1 MESQADM
8 NGRKDYFICYELFHK
23 IWKDLPTE
31 LQAKY
36 YVALMEFGLYWIE
49 PDDPIVKSLLQWP
62 IYSIQKSNDVLGKKS
77 KAWKSHKW
85 NQYTKGDTK
94 WKAQK
99 NIVEQNGTPLE
110 HSGTEWKKEDIED
123 IEDIKEN
130 KESKFELFWKE
141 FPHAR
146 KWKKGDSLKYFKQ
159 QDADSVMKQ
168 VYILKRKIRAWLQD
182 PKYIPACE
190 RWIRDFT
197 EISEDVINQDLYRI
211 AKWHLNSGWDIKQ
224 RATELKQTF
233 GEEKINEIVKAIQ
246 QKRITLSLN

>member
-1 MESQADM
+1 MGQADM
-8 NGRKDYFICYELFHK
+8 NDKVFFKCYDLFLKTAENLPDELR
-23 IWKDLPTE
+23 L
-31 LQAKY
+31 KY
-36 YVALMEFGLYWIE
+36 YDALLKYGLRWE
-49 PDDPIVKSLLQWP
+49 TPTDPLIFSLLQWA
-62 IYSIQKSNDVLGKKS
+62 IYAIDKSDNIRIRQSNGWEKHS
-77 KAWKSHKW
+77 G
-85 NQYTKGDTK
+85 NQYTQWDTK
-94 WKAQK
+94 WKAQ
-99 NIVEQNGTPLE
+99 NNGLEVSGSMVEV
-110 HSGTEWKKEDIED
+110 SGTQWKKEKEWKRM
-123 IEDIKEN
+123 KEN
-130 KESKFELFWKE
+130 EKENNKEFELFWKE

-197 EISEDVINQDLYRI
+197 EISEDVINQDLYKI
-211 AKWHLNSGWDIKQ
+211 AKRHLNSGWDIKQ